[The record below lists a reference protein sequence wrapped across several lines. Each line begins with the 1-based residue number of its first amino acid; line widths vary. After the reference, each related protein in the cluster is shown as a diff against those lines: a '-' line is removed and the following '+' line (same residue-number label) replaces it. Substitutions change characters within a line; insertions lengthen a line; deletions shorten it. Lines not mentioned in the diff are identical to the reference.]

1 MGIQTSLTADEIAK
15 VALDSKADIIVVDQE
30 HQLKKVE
37 ILNSFP
43 RWFQNIFHVLM

>member
-37 ILNSFP
+37 ILYSFQ
-43 RWFQNIFHVLM
+43 RRFQNI